1 MNIWLIVVGRCLY
14 GLASGVMITAS
25 AKFLEETVPSNIFE
39 RGFGNTTNQLGSAL
53 VLLMVISAEFIPI
66 TTSSLENTSTWRLI
80 YAFPVPFLFISLF
93 SFLFYLKEDSLVNH
107 LQKDDD
113 EEVKSIITKIY
124 SRESEII

>member
-25 AKFLEETVPSNIFE
+25 AKMLEETVPSNIFE

-53 VLLMVISAEFIPI
+53 VLFMVIVAEFIPD
-66 TTSSLENTSTWRLI
+66 TTKSLENTSAWRLI
-80 YAFPVPFLFISLF
+80 YAFPIPFLFISLF
-93 SFLFYLKEDSLVNH
+93 SFLFYLQEDSLVVH
-107 LQKDDD
+107 LQRD
-113 EEVKSIITKIY
+113 EDEKVKKIIKKTY